1 MSAVKSP
8 DSAMSNY
15 ELLAMLLTL
24 AAVFSYL
31 NARLLHL
38 PTTIGLMLF
47 ALLLSLGLL
56 TAGAVW
62 PGLVDHAQAIMTQI
76 DFNQTLMH
84 GMLGFLLFAG
94 ALHVDL
100 DDLRRH
106 GLAIG
111 TLATVGVL
119 MSTALVGVGAWTV
132 FNALGIEMRLVHALL
147 FGALISPTDPIAVL
161 GILRRIAAPPQLRVR
176 IAGESLFNDGIGVVV
191 FLALLGASGLGGD
204 GHGDAG
210 VSLGSVA
217 VLFAQEAIG
226 GVLIGLGLGLIA
238 YRMLRSLENYQ
249 VEILISLALVA
260 GGYALCDRLHT
271 SGPLAMV
278 IAGLLIGNHGRML
291 AMSASTREHL
301 DNFWELID
309 EVLNAVLFVLVG
321 LEVLILSL
329 RGQYLLAGALLIPLV
344 LVARMLA
351 VGLPLGLLR
360 LAGDRLPHGV
370 KIMTWGGLR
379 GGISVAMALSI
390 PRDAGDMGVR
400 EPILTA
406 TYAVVVFSILVQGLT
421 VSGLIRRC
429 FREST

>member
-1 MSAVKSP
+1 
-8 DSAMSNY
+8 MSNY

-62 PGLVDHAQAIMTQI
+62 PGLADHAQAIMTQI

-147 FGALISPTDPIAVL
+147 FGALISPTDPIAVV

-191 FLALLGASGLGGD
+191 FLALLGASGPGGD

-238 YRMLRSLENYQ
+238 YRMLRSLENYH

-390 PRDAGDMGVR
+390 PRDAGDMAVR

-406 TYAVVVFSILVQGLT
+406 TYAVVVFSVLVQGLT

-429 FREST
+429 FRESA